1 MFDVKWIRE
10 NPDAFDDGLAKRG
23 LEPASAPIIELDKAR
38 REAQSKAQAIQE
50 ERNKLSKQIGI
61 AKSKGEDAE
70 ALLKE
75 VSASKKSQEAA
86 ENIERERSGELKDCL
101 MGIPNIPDAGVP
113 VGPDEAANETIRKWG
128 EKPELGF
135 EPKQHYELGEALG
148 LMDFERAAKLSGSR
162 FVVLYGAL
170 SRLERALGAFM
181 LDLQTGE
188 LGYRETSLPVLV
200 RDTALLG
207 TGQLP
212 KFMPDLFAT
221 SFVDMD
227 RVDQWVD
234 ETWLLEGKI
243 LVKQAL
249 KEMREERAKGTIK
262 TKKQE
267 DEFISN
273 FKIEA
278 YRRFGEKIKEGFDEE
293 TFREKRFLIP
303 TAEVPLTNLVA
314 GEFLDKADLPRRFTA
329 LTQCFRSEAGAAGK
343 DTSGMLRQHQFAKV
357 ELVSIAHPDQS
368 EQEHERMTAC
378 AEEVLK
384 RLDLPF
390 RTVVLSSGDMGFA
403 ARKTYDIEVWL
414 PGQGAYREISSCSNC
429 GDFQARR
436 MNARFRTKG
445 EKGTNFV
452 HTLNGSALA
461 VGRTLIAVME
471 NYQREDGSI
480 EVPEVL
486 RPYMGGMKV
495 IGADGP

>member
-1 MFDVKWIRE
+1 MFDIKWIRE

-23 LEPASAPIIELDKAR
+23 IKPVSASIIKLDKAR
-38 REAQSKAQAIQE
+38 REAQTHAQAIQE

-86 ENIERERSGELKDCL
+86 ENIERERSGELKECL
-101 MGIPNIPDAGVP
+101 MGIPNIPDTGVP
-113 VGPDEAANETIRKWG
+113 VGPDEAANKTIREWG

-170 SRLERALGAFM
+170 SRLDRALGAFM
-181 LDLQTGE
+181 LDLQTDE
-188 LGYRETSLPVLV
+188 FGYRETSLPVLV

-212 KFMPDLFAT
+212 KFAEDQFRTTDDL
-221 SFVDMD
+221 
-227 RVDQWVD
+227 W
-234 ETWLLEGKI
+234 
-243 LVKQAL
+243 
-249 KEMREERAKGTIK
+249 
-262 TKKQE
+262 
-267 DEFISN
+267 
-273 FKIEA
+273 
-278 YRRFGEKIKEGFDEE
+278 
-293 TFREKRFLIP
+293 LIP

-314 GEFLDKADLPRRFTA
+314 GEILDESDLPQRFTA

-343 DTSGMLRQHQFAKV
+343 DTSGMLRQHQFSKV
-357 ELVSIAHPDQS
+357 ELVSIAHPDRS
-368 EQEHERMTAC
+368 DEEHERMTEC

-384 RLDLPF
+384 RLGLHF
-390 RTVVLSSGDMGFA
+390 RTVVLSSGDMGFS

-414 PGQGAYREISSCSNC
+414 PGQGTYREISSCSNC

-436 MNARFRTKG
+436 MEARFRAKG
-445 EKGTNFV
+445 EKGTQFV
-452 HTLNGSALA
+452 HTLNGSGLA
-461 VGRTLIAVME
+461 IGRTLIAVME

-480 EVPEVL
+480 EVPGSL
-486 RPYMGGMKV
+486 QPYMGSATV
-495 IGADGP
+495 IGADG